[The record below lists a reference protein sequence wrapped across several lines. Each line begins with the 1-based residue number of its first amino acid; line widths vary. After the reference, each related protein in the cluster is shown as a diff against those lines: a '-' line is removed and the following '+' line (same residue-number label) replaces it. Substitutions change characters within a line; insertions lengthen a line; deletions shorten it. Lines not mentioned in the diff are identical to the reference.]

1 MLGSSKQISTF
12 DLSLHEQNEGL
23 TIITRMESMTWSGP
37 WASSMQGKQREAG
50 AVCDQ
55 SKDVDVTCTMAS
67 WDV

>member
-1 MLGSSKQISTF
+1 
-12 DLSLHEQNEGL
+12 LHEQNEGL